1 MKSTSWISGM
11 ALALAVTG
19 AVVGGDHL
27 VQAAVP
33 QVLTQQGRLIDKATS
48 KPVAGTISITF
59 TLYDAATAGT
69 SLWTEKQDVTLDDG
83 YFSARLGETTAIPKT
98 VFNGTVRY
106 LGVQVGTDAEM
117 TPREPLT
124 SVPYALVAGDVNGA
138 INPTSVSIAGTKVID
153 ETGKWV
159 GPAPAIS
166 WPTPG
171 FTLPFA
177 PLNGLAGC
185 AVSPFSANTAG
196 STSSTTNVSIGTMF
210 FEQSAT
216 WLKSSY
222 TKGRLQVVCRGNGV
236 IELRTGSCGTVV
248 TTINC
253 TSGGRPWTAI
263 SPEFTVSS
271 SADYDVVVRA
281 TSGAIEWSQPQL
293 VLY

>member
-1 MKSTSWISGM
+1 MKSTRWIWSVVLVG
-11 ALALAVTG
+11 AAVFAG
-19 AVVGGDHL
+19 HSVE
-27 VQAAVP
+27 AAVP

-59 TLYDAATAGT
+59 ALYDVASGGTA
-69 SLWTEKQDVTLDDG
+69 LWTEKQDVTLDDG

-98 VFNGTVRY
+98 VFNGSVRY
-106 LGVQVGTDAEM
+106 LGVTVGTDTEM
-117 TPREPLT
+117 SPREPLT
-124 SVPYALVAGDVNGA
+124 SVPYAMVAGDVNGP
-138 INPTSVSIAGTKVID
+138 INPASVSIAGTKVID

-159 GPAPAIS
+159 GPPIAAAAAT

-171 FTLPFA
+171 FTLPFM

-185 AVSPFSANTAG
+185 AVSPVAANTAG
-196 STSSTTNVSIGTMF
+196 STTSTTNVSIGTMY

-248 TTINC
+248 ATINC
-253 TSGGRPWTAI
+253 TSGTRPWTAA
-263 SPEFTVSS
+263 SAEFTVSS
-271 SADYDVVVRA
+271 STDYDVVARA
-281 TSGAIEWSQPQL
+281 TSGSLEWSQPQL